1 MIRNKINRFHLF
13 VTEKI
18 WIALLCIC
26 TLFILVCL
34 WPNKLNRS
42 LQGYSFMVLDSL
54 RIDRVDNIYFID
66 GNLKFGGHSVLL
78 PPIITNKKYLQT
90 EVSYKRLLELEEE
103 GKGEWKVISTNP
115 DSISIESTSNPLNG
129 RYAVKIL
136 DKANEIG
143 LRYIILDNDST
154 HLVLRKRI
162 R

>member
-1 MIRNKINRFHLF
+1 
-13 VTEKI
+13 
-18 WIALLCIC
+18 
-26 TLFILVCL
+26 
-34 WPNKLNRS
+34 
-42 LQGYSFMVLDSL
+42 MVLDSL

-66 GNLKFGGHSVLL
+66 GNLKFSGHSVLL

-129 RYAVKIL
+129 KYAVKIL